1 MPVPNVTNCAFGGPN
16 LDTLFITTAR
26 YGMSDDDVKR
36 YPLAGSLFSCVP
48 GVKGLAA
55 PMFAG

>member
-1 MPVPNVTNCAFGGPN
+1 
-16 LDTLFITTAR
+16 
-26 YGMSDDDVKR
+26 MSDDDVKR